1 MKLHEL
7 RELIKLVNQS
17 SIEELE
23 WEKGKERIVI
33 KKRACGSERDA
44 VSGSD
49 RRGGSRLPASR
60 RYN

>member
-33 KKRACGSERDA
+33 KK
-44 VSGSD
+44 
-49 RRGGSRLPASR
+49 
-60 RYN
+60 